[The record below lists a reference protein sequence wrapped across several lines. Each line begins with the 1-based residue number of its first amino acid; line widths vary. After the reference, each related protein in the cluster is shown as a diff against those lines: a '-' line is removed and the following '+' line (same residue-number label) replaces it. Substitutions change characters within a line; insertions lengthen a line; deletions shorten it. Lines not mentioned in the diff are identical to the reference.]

1 MPPGL
6 GFGMAYTIQYLTN
19 GAEIAETPWSSD
31 MPPSRDFA
39 WQGIMLREADT
50 AIIRDEVGKHL
61 AVITEKTH

>member
-1 MPPGL
+1 
-6 GFGMAYTIQYLTN
+6 MAYTIQYLTN

-39 WQGIMLREADT
+39 WQGIKLREADT

-61 AVITEKTH
+61 AVITEKAH